1 MAEIVYVLTNEYMPG
16 LVKIGMTQ
24 RESVQTRID
33 ELSRHSGVP
42 VAFTCHYA
50 AALPDGT
57 TATEVEKILHQL
69 FGEHR
74 VNQRKEFF
82 KLPAEKVVLALSL
95 ARATEINLALQPPAD
110 KDERMAVEKAQSRR
124 SRLSMQA
131 IGVPAGAQLS
141 FSRNSDILATV
152 ALNNQIEFEGELT
165 SLSAAAVKALK
176 RLGSTAT
183 ALQGG
188 LYWMY
193 EGETL
198 DERRQRMESEQFES
212 AVPTEIHEVVF
223 ETLPAS
229 SSVRADL
236 TAFDQLMQRETGEK
250 PQEGDQI

>member
-50 AALPDGT
+50 ATLPIGT
-57 TATEVEKILHQL
+57 TAAEVEKILHQL

-82 KLPAEKVVLALSL
+82 QMAPEKVVLALRL
-95 ARATEINLALQPPAD
+95 ARASEVNLASQTPVD
-110 KDERMAVEKAQSRR
+110 NDERLAVERAQNRR

-131 IGVPAGAQLS
+131 IGVPIGAQLS
-141 FSRNSDILATV
+141 FSRNADIVATV
-152 ALNNQIEFEGELT
+152 ASNNQIEFEGELT
-165 SLSAAAVKALK
+165 SLSASSVKLL
-176 RLGSTAT
+176 RRQGSQAT
-183 ALQGG
+183 SLPGTE
-188 LYWMY
+188 YWMY

-198 DERRQRMESEQFES
+198 DERRRRIESEQFES

-250 PQEGDQI
+250 PRDGDQI

>member
-1 MAEIVYVLTNEYMPG
+1 MAEIIYVLTNEYMPG

-57 TATEVEKILHQL
+57 AAAEVEKILHQL

-82 KLPAEKVVLALSL
+82 QMPPEKVVLALRL
-95 ARATEINLALQPPAD
+95 ARASEVNLALQPPVD
-110 KDERMAVEKAQSRR
+110 KDERQAVEKAQNRR

-131 IGVPAGAQLS
+131 IGVPVGAQLS
-141 FSRNSDILATV
+141 FSRNSDTVATV
-152 ALNNQIEFEGELT
+152 AANNQIEFEGELT
-165 SLSAAAVKALK
+165 SLSASTVKILK
-176 RLGSTAT
+176 R
-183 ALQGG
+183 QGG
-188 LYWMY
+188 QATSLPGTEYWMY

-198 DERRQRMESEQFES
+198 DERRQRVEAEQFES
-212 AVPTEIHEVVF
+212 AP
-223 ETLPAS
+223 P
-229 SSVRADL
+229 
-236 TAFDQLMQRETGEK
+236 
-250 PQEGDQI
+250 P

>member
-57 TATEVEKILHQL
+57 TAAEVEKILHQL

-82 KLPAEKVVLALSL
+82 QMPPEKVVLALRL
-95 ARATEINLALQPPAD
+95 ARASEVNLALQPLVD
-110 KDERMAVEKAQSRR
+110 KDERQAFEKAQNRR

-131 IGVPAGAQLS
+131 IGVPVGAQLS
-141 FSRNSDILATV
+141 FSRNSDTVATV
-152 ALNNQIEFEGELT
+152 ASNNQIEFEGELT
-165 SLSAAAVKALK
+165 SLSAAAVKVLN
-176 RLGSTAT
+176 RSGSNST
-183 ALQGG
+183 ALQGSV
-188 LYWMY
+188 YWMY

-198 DERRQRMESEQFES
+198 DERRQRIEAEQFES
-212 AVPTEIHEVVF
+212 AP
-223 ETLPAS
+223 P
-229 SSVRADL
+229 
-236 TAFDQLMQRETGEK
+236 
-250 PQEGDQI
+250 P